1 MREMKWACV
10 GCGQGVDYHGNPI
23 TEDERQAWC
32 YDCAEAVDRVA
43 KSMGGA
49 RCRNCGNSGVSP
61 WTGKPCGCP
70 AGRALARLQAD
81 NGVEVVSVMADETL
95 SIGDH
100 VRVIGPAATSP
111 GDTFAIGKETT
122 VAELRTDDEG
132 HTVYACQ
139 IRGWGFVAFPRA
151 SPERLDGTAAQPADE
166 PRAIVRAF
174 ALAMERK
181 LAANDAVKGSWKQ
194 DAPSVLFARL
204 NDEIRELNEALAAW
218 RQASRRTYA
227 PANWASDWV
236 QDVLAEAADC
246 ANYLMMIADVVG
258 ALPPTDERGR

>member
-1 MREMKWACV
+1 MKWACV

-70 AGRALARLQAD
+70 AGQALARLQAD
-81 NGVEVVSVMADETL
+81 NGVEVVSEMADETRL
-95 SIGDH
+95 RCGDR
-100 VRVIGPAATSP
+100 VRVIGPAATSA

-151 SPERLDGTAAQPADE
+151 SLERLDATTAQPADE
-166 PRAIVRAF
+166 PRAIIRHF
-174 ALAMERK
+174 AAAMERK
-181 LAANDAVKGSWKQ
+181 LAANDGVKGEWRNPASQ
-194 DAPSVLFARL
+194 DDALDLLALLRREVDELTEVLCGAGDGPADALSEACDVALFA
-204 NDEIRELNEALAAW
+204 A
-218 RQASRRTYA
+218 
-227 PANWASDWV
+227 
-236 QDVLAEAADC
+236 
-246 ANYLMMIADVVG
+246 MIADACG
-258 ALPPTDERGR
+258 ALPPTTDRGRAYAEPVAVKQP

>member
-1 MREMKWACV
+1 MMAKWACV

-32 YDCAEAVDRVA
+32 YDCAETIHRAA
-43 KSMGGA
+43 KRMGSVS
-49 RCRNCGNSGVSP
+49 CRNCGNSGISP

-70 AGRALARLQAD
+70 VGRALARLQAD
-81 NGVEVVSVMADETL
+81 NDVEAVSEMAEETRL
-95 SIGDH
+95 RCGDP

-132 HTVYACQ
+132 HTVYVCQ

-151 SPERLDGTAAQPADE
+151 SLERLDATAAQAADE

-174 ALAMERK
+174 ARAMERK
-181 LAANDAVKGSWKQ
+181 LAANEHKPGWKQ
-194 DAPSVLFARL
+194 DSPFDLLRRL
-204 NDEIRELNEALAAW
+204 REEVAELVDAVNDLTHVHMG
-218 RQASRRTYA
+218 QSPRTIPETTTA
-227 PANWASDWV
+227 I
-236 QDVLAEAADC
+236 LCEAADV
-246 ANYLMMIADVVG
+246 ANFALFVADVCG
-258 ALPPTDERGR
+258 ALPSTDERGR